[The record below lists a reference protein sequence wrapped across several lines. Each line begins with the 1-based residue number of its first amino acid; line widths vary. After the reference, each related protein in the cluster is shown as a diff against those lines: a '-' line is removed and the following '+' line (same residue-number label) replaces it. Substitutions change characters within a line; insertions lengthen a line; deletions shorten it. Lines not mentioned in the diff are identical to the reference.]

1 MIEAVSHILIRP
13 GDQPAAPI
21 GGKARNLLTIH
32 QLGLD
37 TPSFVIIPDTWFE
50 SFCGAALLDEK
61 GVPDFDKIQL
71 PASLLDAV
79 LDSLP
84 ASSSFFAVR
93 SSFRDEDAGQHS
105 FAGQFK
111 SRLFVPAEGLEE
123 AILDVWSS
131 CVQSNVATYQQELQL
146 ERHYF
151 LSIIIQEMLE
161 PEVSGVAFS
170 MNPVSGHRYQQVINA
185 VYGVGEG
192 LVSGELDA
200 DQFLVEG
207 EQVESRLVKK
217 THQVVFHSATGA
229 GVCKEEVPAKQQDQ
243 PSLNS
248 GQIGEVV
255 AALRLL
261 RNHFQLHQDVEFAFQ
276 NGQLFILQARPVTN
290 AGKIPDISGKYIV
303 WDNSNIIE
311 SYPGITSPLTFS
323 YIIKLYERAYRQ
335 FVALMGV
342 APKEIDRNGDYFAN
356 MLGLLNGRIYYNL
369 RSWYKM
375 ISMLPG
381 YSFNARFMEQMMGV
395 KDRFDLDPE
404 DEHSKFGD
412 VFRMIRMT
420 GNILWNLF
428 TLESQKRKFVRV
440 FESMET
446 EYQDLD
452 PDALQPHQ
460 IMELYKRQESLMLSI
475 WKAPLVN
482 DFFAMIYFGL
492 LKKSMTNLFGEDTNM
507 HNDLL
512 MGGQAIITTK
522 PAELIARMVNRI
534 YETPALLERFQQQDC
549 AHILQGLQTTP
560 EFRSLREEMDQYIH
574 QFGDRMVGELKLETI
589 TYRQQPELF
598 IEVLQTYIHQNL
610 KPLRGASG
618 SGNSELRIAAQKA
631 LRHQLRRRPLRYW
644 LVRHVLKRARQLVAG
659 RENLRLYRTRA
670 FGWARTTFLQLGK
683 IFFAEGLLQ
692 RPEDIF
698 MLTKEE
704 IFDYIKGTSAN
715 YDLSALVELRRRQ
728 FEAFQEEPM
737 QSERIKTHGIVYLG
751 NSFYQEETEKV
762 GDGDLN
768 GIGCCKGIVRGR
780 VKVVRRPEEVYE
792 SEGEILVT
800 TSTDPGWVTI
810 FPSISGI
817 LVERGSLLSHAAI
830 VSREMGIPCIVG
842 IKGLTT
848 RLKTGD
854 IVEMDGEKGMINIL
868 KRHDEQS

>member
-1 MIEAVSHILIRP
+1 MIEAVSHFLIQP
-13 GDQPAAPI
+13 GDTPTAPI

-32 QLGLD
+32 QLGLP
-37 TPSFVIIPDTWFE
+37 TPAFVIIPDTWFE
-50 SFCGAALLDEK
+50 SFCGKELLNEQ
-61 GVPDFDKIQL
+61 GVPDFNRIQL
-71 PASLLDAV
+71 PASLIEAV
-79 LDSLP
+79 LNSIP
-84 ASSSFFAVR
+84 NPSSFFAVR

-131 CVQSNVATYQQELQL
+131 CVQSNVATYQKEHQL
-146 ERHYF
+146 ERHFF
-151 LSIIIQEMLE
+151 LSIIIQEMLD

-170 MNPVSGHRYQQVINA
+170 MNPVSGHRYQQVINS
-185 VYGVGEG
+185 VYGLGEG

-207 EQVESRLVKK
+207 DQIESRLAQK
-217 THQVVFHSATGA
+217 THQVVFHSVSGA
-229 GVCKEEVPAKQQDQ
+229 GVQKEEVPTKKQEE
-243 PSLNS
+243 PSLDT
-248 GQIGEVV
+248 GQIWEVTT
-255 AALRLL
+255 ALRQLKS
-261 RNHFQLHQDVEFAFQ
+261 HFQLPQDIEFAFQ
-276 NGQLFILQARPVTN
+276 KGQLFVLQARPVTN
-290 AGKIPDISGKYIV
+290 AGKIPDVSGKYIV

-342 APKEIDRNGDYFAN
+342 AQKEIDRNGDYFAN

-440 FESMET
+440 FESMEM
-446 EYQDLD
+446 EYRDLD
-452 PDALQPHQ
+452 PESLKPHQ

-492 LKKSMTNLFGEDTNM
+492 LKKSMTNHFGEDTNM

-534 YETPALLERFQQQDC
+534 YDSPELLELFRQQSRTDILHQLQIDPRFQ
-549 AHILQGLQTTP
+549 L
-560 EFRSLREEMDQYIH
+560 LREEIDQYID
-574 QFGDRMVGELKLETI
+574 QFGDRTVGELKLETI

-598 IEVLQTYIHQNL
+598 IDVLRTYIHQNL
-610 KPLRGASG
+610 KPLRGIPESG
-618 SGNSELRIAAQKA
+618 DSPLRIAAQKA
-631 LRHQLRRRPLRYW
+631 LRQKLKRRPIRYW
-644 LVRHVLKRARQLVAG
+644 LIRHVLKRARQLVAG

-683 IFFAEGLLQ
+683 IFFAEGT
-692 RPEDIF
+692 D
-698 MLTKEE
+698 
-704 IFDYIKGTSAN
+704 
-715 YDLSALVELRRRQ
+715 
-728 FEAFQEEPM
+728 
-737 QSERIKTHGIVYLG
+737 
-751 NSFYQEETEKV
+751 
-762 GDGDLN
+762 
-768 GIGCCKGIVRGR
+768 
-780 VKVVRRPEEVYE
+780 
-792 SEGEILVT
+792 
-800 TSTDPGWVTI
+800 STP
-810 FPSISGI
+810 
-817 LVERGSLLSHAAI
+817 R
-830 VSREMGIPCIVG
+830 
-842 IKGLTT
+842 
-848 RLKTGD
+848 
-854 IVEMDGEKGMINIL
+854 
-868 KRHDEQS
+868 